1 MSDDDRRIEGEGT
14 LEADWQAWGGL
25 EAMATI
31 THDALVAPHQHAV
44 IVAPHPDDET
54 LGFAGLMLK
63 LAAAGHT
70 LRLIAV
76 TDGTASHAGS
86 THWSAERLAQQ
97 RPLESLEA
105 LRRLGCEQ
113 QTTVERLGLPDTA
126 VAHHEAALADHLAA
140 QLTVDHVVLTTWRGD
155 GHPDHEATGWAC
167 ARACAISGARLIEI
181 PIWTW
186 HWAAPGD
193 PRVPWAQARR
203 LPLEA
208 DMLARKQDAI
218 QAHESQLTVDPD
230 TGQAPILPDYVLRR
244 LTRPYEVFLIPAPH
258 ETATTERRRCP

>member
-1 MSDDDRRIEGEGT
+1 MSADDRRIEGEGT
-14 LEADWQAWGGL
+14 PEADWQRLGEL
-25 EAMATI
+25 EALPLI
-31 THDALVAPHQHAV
+31 THEALVAPHQHAV

-70 LRLIAV
+70 MHLIAV

-86 THWSAERLAQQ
+86 TRWSAERLAKQ

-113 QTTVERLGLPDTA
+113 QTTVERLGLPDTL
-126 VAHHEAALADHLAA
+126 VAQHEAALFEHLAA
-140 QLTVDHVVLTTWRGD
+140 QLTPDHVVLTIWRGD
-155 GHPDHEATGWAC
+155 GHPDHEATGRAC
-167 ARACAISGARLIEI
+167 ARACEATGARLIEI
-181 PIWTW
+181 PVWTW

-193 PRVPWAQARR
+193 TRIPWTRARR

-208 DMLARKQDAI
+208 DKLARKKAAI
-218 QAHESQLTVDPD
+218 QAHESQLSVDPD
-230 TGQAPILPDYVLRR
+230 TGQAPILPDHVLAR
-244 LTRPYEVFLIPAPH
+244 LMRPYEVFFIGELESGAH
-258 ETATTERRRCP
+258 D